1 VQKAFLVL
9 LIAITAVSVL
19 LWWSATGRRVSVTA
33 ALMSIVLV
41 LGSFP
46 AIQGFKLQQLTL
58 LVAAFVAVAIF
69 AITRQHLVA
78 AGVLLA
84 LATIKPQLVFLLVMW
99 LGIWVWGNW
108 RERQRL
114 FWSFVVSITVLVA
127 GAELLLHGWIGEFRR
142 ASAAYYRYTG
152 SGHSVLDIALTPLVG
167 RAVSAVVGITLLVLV
182 WRFRHATQQ
191 SLEFHWSL
199 GLVLATTLVVIPMF
213 APYNQVLLVPA
224 VILVVGKVHEL
235 WRSGRVVRFLIV
247 AAAISVIWEWL
258 AAGALVI
265 AMAFLPGAIV
275 QKAWAAPF
283 YTSLAIPVTV
293 LAVLLAGRGANF
305 RTNTTTSIGK

>member
-1 VQKAFLVL
+1 
-9 LIAITAVSVL
+9 
-19 LWWSATGRRVSVTA
+19 
-33 ALMSIVLV
+33 
-41 LGSFP
+41 
-46 AIQGFKLQQLTL
+46 
-58 LVAAFVAVAIF
+58 
-69 AITRQHLVA
+69 
-78 AGVLLA
+78 
-84 LATIKPQLVFLLVMW
+84 
-99 LGIWVWGNW
+99 
-108 RERQRL
+108 
-114 FWSFVVSITVLVA
+114 
-127 GAELLLHGWIGEFRR
+127 
-142 ASAAYYRYTG
+142 
-152 SGHSVLDIALTPLVG
+152 
-167 RAVSAVVGITLLVLV
+167 
-182 WRFRHATQQ
+182 
-191 SLEFHWSL
+191 
-199 GLVLATTLVVIPMF
+199 VIPMF